1 MTNESIQPGAEKEVL
16 RIALDK
22 NAALAFAQMAN
33 RLRAEN
39 QHVRVQPS
47 AFVSFLVSDFF
58 ATYFEKDLG
67 ILVAEFFD
75 SKSYHETQLQQ
86 AKTQGDFERVMSESL
101 ITIRRIKARARRKSS
116 QRRKAKPLPDSASAR

>member
-1 MTNESIQPGAEKEVL
+1 MTESMQPGTEKEVL

-22 NAALAFAQMAN
+22 RAAQDFAQMSN
-33 RLRAEN
+33 RLKAESP
-39 QHVRVQPS
+39 HIRVQPS

-75 SKSYHETQLQQ
+75 SKSYYEAQLQQ
-86 AKTQGDFERVMSESL
+86 AKAQGDFESVMSATL
-101 ITIRRIKARARRKSS
+101 RAIKKIKAGARRKRSARRKSKS
-116 QRRKAKPLPDSASAR
+116 MPIKPE

>member
-1 MTNESIQPGAEKEVL
+1 MPPGATKETL

-22 NAALAFAQMAN
+22 QATQDFVQMTS
-33 RLRAEN
+33 RLKAEN
-39 QHVRVQPS
+39 PHVRVQPS

-75 SKSYHETQLQQ
+75 SKSYHEAQLQQ
-86 AKTQGDFERVMSESL
+86 AKTQGDFEKVMSASL
-101 ITIRRIKARARRKSS
+101 VTIQKIKARARRKDS
-116 QRRKAKPLPDSASAR
+116 QKRKAKSSSRSARVE

>member
-22 NAALAFAQMAN
+22 KAALAFAQMAS
-33 RLRAEN
+33 RLKAEN
-39 QHVRVQPS
+39 PHIRIQPS

-67 ILVAEFFD
+67 IMVSEFFD
-75 SKSYHETQLQQ
+75 SKSYYEAQLQQ
-86 AKTQGDFERVMSESL
+86 AKAQGDFESVMSETL
-101 ITIRRIKARARRKSS
+101 RAIKKIKAGARRKRTV
-116 QRRKAKPLPDSASAR
+116 RRKSKPLPTKPE

>member
-1 MTNESIQPGAEKEVL
+1 MNDPKHHVAEKEVL
-16 RIALDK
+16 RVALDK
-22 NAALAFAQMAN
+22 QAAQNFAKMASLLKAAN
-33 RLRAEN
+33 P
-39 QHVRVQPS
+39 HVRVHPS

-86 AKTQGDFERVMSESL
+86 AKARGDFEKVMSESL
-101 ITIRRIKARARRKSS
+101 DMIRKIKARARRKVKN
-116 QRRKAKPLPDSASAR
+116 QRKAKTPPKLGSPE

>member
-1 MTNESIQPGAEKEVL
+1 MPPGATKETL

-22 NAALAFAQMAN
+22 QATQDFVQMTS
-33 RLRAEN
+33 RLKAEN
-39 QHVRVQPS
+39 PHVRVQPS

-86 AKTQGDFERVMSESL
+86 AKIQGDFEKVMSESL
-101 ITIRRIKARARRKSS
+101 VTIRKIKARARRKGS
-116 QRRKAKPLPDSASAR
+116 QKRKAKSLSIPASAE

>member
-1 MTNESIQPGAEKEVL
+1 MTTESIKQGAEKEVL

-22 NAALAFAQMAN
+22 KATQDFAQMVN
-33 RLRAEN
+33 RLKAEN
-39 QHVRVQPS
+39 PHVRVQPS

-75 SKSYHETQLQQ
+75 SKSYYEAQLQQ
-86 AKTQGDFERVMSESL
+86 AKAHGDFESVMSATL
-101 ITIRRIKARARRKSS
+101 GAIKKIKAVARSKRVAKRKLLT
-116 QRRKAKPLPDSASAR
+116 PARPE

>member
-22 NAALAFAQMAN
+22 KAALAFAQMAS
-33 RLRAEN
+33 RLKAEN
-39 QHVRVQPS
+39 PHIRIQPS

-67 ILVAEFFD
+67 IMVSEFFD
-75 SKSYHETQLQQ
+75 SKSYYEAQLQQ
-86 AKTQGDFERVMSESL
+86 AKAQGDFESVISETL
-101 ITIRRIKARARRKSS
+101 RAIKKIKAGARRKRTV
-116 QRRKAKPLPDSASAR
+116 RRKSKPLPTKPE

>member
-22 NAALAFAQMAN
+22 KAAQDFAQMAN
-33 RLRAEN
+33 RLKAEN
-39 QHVRVQPS
+39 PHVRVQPS

-75 SKSYHETQLQQ
+75 SKSYYESQLQQ
-86 AKTQGDFERVMSESL
+86 AKTQGDFENVMSATL
-101 ITIRRIKARARRKSS
+101 RAIKKIKAGARRKRTARRKS
-116 QRRKAKPLPDSASAR
+116 KPLSPAMPE

>member
-22 NAALAFAQMAN
+22 KAAQDFAQMAK
-33 RLRAEN
+33 RLKAEN
-39 QHVRVQPS
+39 PHIRVQPS

-58 ATYFEKDLG
+58 TTYFEKDLG

-75 SKSYHETQLQQ
+75 SKSYYEAQLQR
-86 AKTQGDFERVMSESL
+86 AKAQGDFESVMSSTL
-101 ITIRRIKARARRKSS
+101 QAIKKMKAGARRKRAARRKS
-116 QRRKAKPLPDSASAR
+116 KPLSPMKPE

>member
-22 NAALAFAQMAN
+22 KAALAFAQMAS
-33 RLRAEN
+33 RLKAEN
-39 QHVRVQPS
+39 PHIRVQPS
-47 AFVSFLVSDFF
+47 AFVSFLVSDFC

-75 SKSYHETQLQQ
+75 SKGYYEAQLQQ
-86 AKTQGDFERVMSESL
+86 AKAQSDFESVMSATLRE
-101 ITIRRIKARARRKSS
+101 IKRIKAGARRKRTARRKS
-116 QRRKAKPLPDSASAR
+116 KPLPPKAE